1 MTADSGQL
9 GLCSE
14 FQASLGFRVSPSLKK
29 ERKETSSQAA
39 LPMLL
44 PHRDLDNTELLA
56 KQFTFSTLSLGSRQ
70 LEVRGHSDSVAG
82 SRERIIPG
90 RHHQV
95 SEVLWLSLDM
105 PR

>member
-1 MTADSGQL
+1 MGYGGSQLKSALTRPSRRVTADSGQL

-44 PHRDLDNTELLA
+44 PQQREIWITLNYWLN
-56 KQFTFSTLSLGSRQ
+56 SPLSL
-70 LEVRGHSDSVAG
+70 LC
-82 SRERIIPG
+82 P
-90 RHHQV
+90 
-95 SEVLWLSLDM
+95 
-105 PR
+105 